1 MVTTPP
7 SIGSIVRATMVCNAE
22 TICAAITIGSMPK
35 CGCAPC
41 VPLPVMVISMFATAA
56 MMGPFLQ
63 AKVPAGICGQLC
75 MPNTISIGQRS
86 NRPSFTM
93 ISPPARF
100 SSAGWKIT

>member
-1 MVTTPP
+1 
-7 SIGSIVRATMVCNAE
+7 MVCSAV
-22 TICAAITIGSMPK
+22 TMWLAITIGSVPK

-56 MMGPFLQ
+56 MTGPLRQ

-75 MPNTISIGQRS
+75 MPNTISILQRS